1 MASLVKASVVKKLDP
16 AKTCVLVCDIQE
28 RFRDVIM
35 GFESLVKCSAFVVK
49 SAGELKIPVVATEQ
63 YPKAPPAA
71 RSDRGGAATPH
82 RRGRRASREDEDAS
96 PGSRRPSRRL
106 RRSSRATRTRSSRRR
121 SSPCAP
127 AERHRKPVVFA
138 PAFRDD
144 DAGAPTP
151 RKSSKTVSAEFGR
164 ARRCTADVKAHL
176 QALGVESAIVC
187 GLETH
192 VCVLQTTLDL
202 LEMGLDVHARRPRPR
217 ARTSASFSRRRRR
230 GRQLDSPPAARG
242 AAAATTTWRFR
253 GDRVALAAAQRP
265 TGSDGSPSSQVCAD
279 AVSSQRVFDR
289 SVALARLAQA
299 GAVVATSE
307 SVVFQLLKN
316 STHASFKAIAP
327 FVREN
332 AEDAK
337 TSELQ
342 TL

>member
-1 MASLVKASVVKKLDP
+1 MASLKASVVKKLDP

-63 YPKAPPAA
+63 YPKAF
-71 RSDRGGAATPH
+71 
-82 RRGRRASREDEDAS
+82 
-96 PGSRRPSRRL
+96 
-106 RRSSRATRTRSSRRR
+106 
-121 SSPCAP
+121 
-127 AERHRKPVVFA
+127 K
-138 PAFRDD
+138 
-144 DAGAPTP
+144 
-151 RKSSKTVSAEFGR
+151 KTVPEIASLIKGDQDKIFEKTLFSM
-164 ARRCTADVKAHL
+164 CTADVKAHL

-202 LEMGLDVHARRPRPR
+202 LEMGLDVH
-217 ARTSASFSRRRRR
+217 
-230 GRQLDSPPAARG
+230 
-242 AAAATTTWRFR
+242 
-253 GDRVALAAAQRP
+253 
-265 TGSDGSPSSQVCAD
+265 VCAD